1 VTFEVLKKVG
11 KKNIHVES
19 FDKIEE
25 AREFVKNIVH
35 KNVVP
40 AIKVGRQW
48 GSVGIWDPLT
58 ASQRLLDRP
67 GNGFQ
72 KTLYNPVNETKYFVQ
87 YSREE
92 LNKMNGV
99 TPEVIPFPKS
109 SDVSKQSTISNLEEA
124 A

>member
-1 VTFEVLKKVG
+1 MTFEVLKKVG

-72 KTLYNPVNETKYFVQ
+72 KTLYNPVNETKYFIH
-87 YSREE
+87 YKS
-92 LNKMNGV
+92 
-99 TPEVIPFPKS
+99 EVVPFSKS
-109 SDVSKQSTISNLEEA
+109 SDVSEQSTIIKSGEA